1 MQIHIHLKEVYGCV
15 VAYPVCAKAKIFA
28 SMCGT
33 KTLTIEA
40 MKNISLLGYEVVC
53 EPTPNPLI
61 NAKIKFR
68 PVQGSV

>member
-1 MQIHIHLKEVYGCV
+1 MQIHINLKEVYGCV